1 MGLFDF
7 EFDAGKNLGMEMNLT
22 KEIQELDIEV
32 ENLEVDFNDGV
43 VTVSGTVSSQEHR
56 EKIILALGNVYGVR
70 QVNDSLEVL
79 QPETEAFF
87 YTVQPG
93 DTLSKIAKE
102 QYGDARKYMKIFE
115 ANRPL
120 LKDPNKIYPGQML
133 RIP

>member
-7 EFDAGKNLGMEMNLT
+7 DFEAGKKLGMEMNLT
-22 KEIQELDIEV
+22 KEIRELDIEV
-32 ENLEVDFNDGV
+32 ENLEVGFNDGV
-43 VTVSGTVSSQEHR
+43 VTVGGTVSSQEHR

-70 QVNDSLEVL
+70 QVKDSLEVL
-79 QPETEAFF
+79 QPETESFF

>member
-1 MGLFDF
+1 MGLFNFDF
-7 EFDAGKNLGMEMNLT
+7 EAGKNLGMEMNLT
-22 KEIQELDIEV
+22 KEIQELDIDV
-32 ENLEVDFNDGV
+32 ENLELDCNDGI
-43 VTVSGTVSSQEHR
+43 VTVRGTVFSQEHR
-56 EKIILALGNVYGVR
+56 EKIILALGNVYSVR
-70 QVNDSLEVL
+70 QVKDSLEVL

-102 QYGDARKYMKIFE
+102 QYGDARKYIKIFE
-115 ANRPL
+115 ANRPM

>member
-7 EFDAGKNLGMEMNLT
+7 DFETGKKLGMEMNL
-22 KEIQELDIEV
+22 KEEIQELDIEV
-32 ENLEVDFNDGV
+32 ENLDVDFNDGV
-43 VTVSGTVSSQEHR
+43 VTVAGTVNSQEHR

-70 QVNDSLEVL
+70 QVKDSLEVL

-93 DTLSKIAKE
+93 DTLSKIAKKH
-102 QYGDARKYMKIFE
+102 YGDAMKYMKIFE
-115 ANRPL
+115 ANQPM

>member
-7 EFDAGKNLGMEMNLT
+7 DFEAGKNLGMEMNLT

-43 VTVSGTVSSQEHR
+43 VTVAGTVSSQEHR

-115 ANRPL
+115 ANRPM

>member
-1 MGLFDF
+1 MGLFNFDF
-7 EFDAGKNLGMEMNLT
+7 EAGKNLGMEMNLN
-22 KEIQELDIEV
+22 KEIQDLDIEV
-32 ENLEVDFNDGV
+32 ENLELDFNDGV
-43 VTVSGTVSSQEHR
+43 VTVGGTVSSQEHR

-70 QVNDSLEVL
+70 QVKDSLEVL